1 MFNRHLKLNQTPD
14 MCCQKL
20 AFFSV
25 YPISVIHVFIILPCQ
40 ADNFGSIL
48 LFGLCQVLVVA
59 CGIFYLWLVDSLV
72 AAYGT

>member
-1 MFNRHLKLNQTPD
+1 

-20 AFFSV
+20 ASFSV

-40 ADNFGSIL
+40 ANNFGSFFFF
-48 LFGLCQVLVVA
+48 FGLCQVLVVA
-59 CGIFYLWLVDSLV
+59 CGIFYLWLAECLV